1 MNHGEKKRGLWA
13 SMSWKGGPMKYDLLL
28 KGGRVVDK
36 ASSTDG
42 VLDIGV
48 EGEIIAGV
56 GPGLNPL
63 EARRVIDV
71 SGFVVAP
78 GLIDFHAHAFLGTN
92 ELGLETDPTCLAS
105 GVTTLVDAG
114 STGAATFE
122 GFKEFLID
130 RAETRLLA
138 FLHISSIGLADL
150 LIGESNYLPFLNP
163 QRTAEMAG
171 KYPGLIL
178 GIKVRQQKENVGN
191 NGIEPLRLAKKAAS
205 LAGGLPTMVHVTDPP
220 VPLSQILDLLEPGDV
235 VSHFLHGRGMGIL
248 NGDNRIYA
256 SVREARQKGIIF
268 DVGHGRNHL
277 NFSVARRALDEG
289 FLPDT
294 ISSDLTRQGKAG
306 VVRNLLHCLSK
317 FLTLGVDLPT
327 VLACATIHP
336 ARIMKMEDVIGTLKK
351 GACADIAVL
360 SLEAGEFVF
369 EDCDGNTIRGQQ
381 RLASQ
386 YTIRQGKLVWQR
398 ERIKEQGGI

>member
-1 MNHGEKKRGLWA
+1 
-13 SMSWKGGPMKYDLLL
+13 MKYDLLL
-28 KGGRVVDK
+28 MGGKIVDK
-36 ASSTDG
+36 TSSIDR
-42 VLDIGV
+42 VMDIGV
-48 EGEIIAGV
+48 EGEVIAEV
-56 GPGLNPL
+56 GPDLNPS

-71 SGFVVAP
+71 SGFLVSP
-78 GLIDFHAHAFLGTN
+78 GLIDFHAHAFLGAR
-92 ELGLETDPTCLAS
+92 ELGIETDPTCLAS

-122 GFKEFLID
+122 GFKEFLIE

-150 LIGESNYLPFLNP
+150 LTGESTYLPLLNP
-163 QRTAEMAG
+163 QRTAEMAN

-191 NGIEPLRLAKKAAS
+191 NGIEPLKLAKKAAS
-205 LAGGLPTMVHVTDPP
+205 LAGGLPTMVHVTNPP
-220 VPLSQILDLLEPGDV
+220 VPLSQILDLLEPGDI

-248 NGDNRIYA
+248 NAENRVYA
-256 SVREARQKGIIF
+256 SVREARLRGIIF

-277 NFSVARRALDEG
+277 NFPVARRALDEG

-317 FLTLGVDLPT
+317 FLTLGMDLPS
-327 VLACATIHP
+327 VLACATINP
-336 ARIMKMEDVIGTLKK
+336 AHIMKMEGVIGTLKK

-360 SLEAGEFVF
+360 SLEAGEFDF
-369 EDCDGNTIRGQQ
+369 EDCDGHTIRGQK

-386 YTIRQGKLVWQR
+386 YTIRRGKLVWQR
-398 ERIKEQGGI
+398 E